1 MIEKFIKLFESLVK
15 IKAHQS
21 ALMGVRAAKNMM
33 IRNDVLYPDDVFAPL
48 SIGYKLR
55 QVDGCEANKNG
66 QALIGL
72 GQRLVSVFL

>member
-1 MIEKFIKLFESLVK
+1 
-15 IKAHQS
+15 
-21 ALMGVRAAKNMM
+21 M
-33 IRNDVLYPDDVFAPL
+33 IRNVVLYPDDYFAPL

-72 GQRLVSVFL
+72 GERLVSVFL